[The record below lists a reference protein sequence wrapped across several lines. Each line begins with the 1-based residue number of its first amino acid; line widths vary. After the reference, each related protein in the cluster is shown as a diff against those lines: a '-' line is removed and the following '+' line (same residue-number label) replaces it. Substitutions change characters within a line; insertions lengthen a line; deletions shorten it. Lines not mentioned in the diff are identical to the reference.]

1 MSENFAKSKKWYQ
14 MKEQAA
20 GEKRLLF
27 TWYIYK
33 FLGKNTVKFIAFWV
47 TLCAFCSA
55 KVVRNSSKNNLSVI
69 QNFGGEKGLNS
80 PEPSLLNCFKN
91 VLNYSLSLV
100 DNMEIFAGDF
110 DLNKIF
116 FENEEDK
123 KIFYADIALRKGIFF
138 ICSHTGNINV
148 LRMFFKN
155 DDPQERSDV
164 NILLSKE
171 QCKVFNS
178 FLKKVYET
186 GKKKMKNKVS
196 LFPVEEISIETS
208 IELKE
213 KIEKGEIAFMAGD
226 RLSCGTSNL
235 TFSADFFNEKVQFPV
250 GTFKLAQLMECPVYF
265 ICALKDRHDSYK
277 VYLEKFLFNGS
288 KKETLSEMQRRY
300 VDFVQRITLID
311 PLQFYHFYKFFC

>member
-1 MSENFAKSKKWYQ
+1 MSEEFVEPEKWYQ
-14 MKEQAA
+14 MKERAA
-20 GEKRLLF
+20 GEKRLLL
-27 TWYIYK
+27 TWYVYR
-33 FLGKNTVKFIAFWV
+33 FFGKNVVKFIAFWV

-55 KVVRNSSKNNLSVI
+55 KVVRNSSKNNLRVI
-69 QNFGGEKGLNS
+69 QNFCNERNLPS

-91 VLNYSLSLV
+91 VLNYSFSLV

-110 DLNKIF
+110 DLEKIF
-116 FENEEDK
+116 FDNEEDK
-123 KIFYADIALRKGIFF
+123 KIFYEDIALRKGIFF

-155 DDPQERSDV
+155 DDPKERSDV

-178 FLKKVYET
+178 FLKKVYEN
-186 GKKKMKNKVS
+186 GKKKMKNKVA

-213 KIEKGEIAFMAGD
+213 KIENGEIAFMAGD

-235 TFSADFFNEKVQFPV
+235 TFKTDFFNEKVEFPV

-265 ICALKDRHDSYK
+265 ICALKDRHDTYK
-277 VYLEKFLFNGS
+277 VYLEKFSFNGS
-288 KKETLSEMQRRY
+288 KKETLIEMQSRY

-311 PLQFYHFYKFFC
+311 PLQFYHFYKLFS